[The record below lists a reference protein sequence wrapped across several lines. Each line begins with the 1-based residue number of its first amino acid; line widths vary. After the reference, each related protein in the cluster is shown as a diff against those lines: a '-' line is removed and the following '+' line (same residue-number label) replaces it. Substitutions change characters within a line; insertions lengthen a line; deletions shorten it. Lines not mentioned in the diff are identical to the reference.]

1 MTIPNGRGR
10 AETGHD
16 LRPVRGSFSVEG
28 PGLAWLGRTKPL
40 IEHVRVQALEV
51 GNAAA
56 SSPERRR
63 QPDGA
68 WPLGLH
74 GRRRP
79 GGEGVLSF
87 PPARAKMVSAW
98 PAPGSPP
105 NTPDTA
111 STERGQGLE
120 TDSHRL
126 TQPVVSLHRSPRR
139 HRILIRHRIE
149 QGYLAA
155 MAGVARD
162 SVSCTFREWH
172 RQKVVQESSRTCSVV
187 HKAKLE
193 DAAGILAR
201 AERQTPRDTY

>member
-1 MTIPNGRGR
+1 
-10 AETGHD
+10 
-16 LRPVRGSFSVEG
+16 
-28 PGLAWLGRTKPL
+28 
-40 IEHVRVQALEV
+40 
-51 GNAAA
+51 
-56 SSPERRR
+56 
-63 QPDGA
+63 
-68 WPLGLH
+68 
-74 GRRRP
+74 
-79 GGEGVLSF
+79 
-87 PPARAKMVSAW
+87 MVSAW

-149 QGYLAA
+149 HGYLAA

-201 AERQTPRDTY
+201 AERQTPRDTYCLALSGAALPALQHWSFRAIRTYAAAFGLSHEKAHRCRRLRSR